1 LYYVPSGVLSCG
13 FVNFY
18 LLEKNFMVVLLAESS
33 IKRTCLFLA
42 TPCFSNFRED
52 VILASSPWLVSNYV
66 TEVEEYFVVPIDY
79 VKP

>member
-1 LYYVPSGVLSCG
+1 MFQVESWVVD
-13 FVNFY
+13 FVNY

-66 TEVEEYFVVPIDY
+66 TELQEYFVIPIDY
-79 VKP
+79 AKP